1 MIIMGKTLDQR
12 QKNSTQEILEPHKRE
27 LLSHAKIS
35 FGLGQ
40 FIKKF
45 VVPHHI
51 PFRTQERKKI
61 CSSHCVQYGK
71 YFSKKALCDAT
82 LWLDGMCY
90 IVWITW
96 VSW

>member
-12 QKNSTQEILEPHKRE
+12 QKNPTQEILEPHKRE

-45 VVPHHI
+45 VIPHQI
-51 PFRTQERKKI
+51 PCRTQERKKI

-82 LWLDGMCY
+82 
-90 IVWITW
+90 
-96 VSW
+96 